1 MNLGQREIKGGKVL
15 YMWFTPTEFLANVV
29 CDLSTTRSDLRT
41 QEPGA
46 VPPELLLVWSHK
58 EIETLCSFIFLP
70 LKARPQF
77 RISNLSD
84 LKRILFLIVHA
95 FRKKITTKLTLKKM
109 GNNYITLCNYSTREI
124 FQIFTI
130 YASI

>member
-1 MNLGQREIKGGKVL
+1 
-15 YMWFTPTEFLANVV
+15 MWFTPTEFLAHVV
-29 CDLSTTRSDLRT
+29 CGLSTTRSDLRT

-46 VPPELLLVWSHK
+46 VTPELLLVWSHK

-95 FRKKITTKLTLKKM
+95 LRKKITTKLILKKM
-109 GNNYITLCNYSTREI
+109 GNNYITLQLFYKRDFSNLYNLCIYSINLLMT
-124 FQIFTI
+124 
-130 YASI
+130 SI

>member
-1 MNLGQREIKGGKVL
+1 
-15 YMWFTPTEFLANVV
+15 MWFTPTEFLAHVV
-29 CDLSTTRSDLRT
+29 CGLSTTRSDLRT

-46 VPPELLLVWSHK
+46 VTPELLLVWSHK

-95 FRKKITTKLTLKKM
+95 LRKKITTKLILKKM
-109 GNNYITLCNYSTREI
+109 GNNYITLQLFYKRDFSNLYNLCINLINLLMT
-124 FQIFTI
+124 
-130 YASI
+130 SI